1 MTEFS
6 QSRFL
11 DRKTQPSMFTLV
23 LLASISMLAMNSFL
37 PSLPSMATHFGTTTA
52 IMGLS
57 VAIYL
62 GSSAVLQILVGP
74 LSDKIGR
81 RPALLWSLGIF
92 IFASFACVF
101 AQDTTVFMI
110 LRGIQAFAAC
120 AMVLSRAIVRDT
132 NDTQTSA
139 SKIAYIAMG
148 MAITPMFAPALG
160 GFLDNWFGWQAN
172 FWMLGGVGTLIWILT
187 YFDQGETVPPSTE
200 GFREQL
206 KEYPEL
212 LTSRRFWGY
221 CLASAFSGGAYFAYL
236 GGGPFVG
243 SVVFNLSPEQ
253 LGIYFGTPAIGYF
266 AGNFI
271 SGRYSVRFGID
282 AMILSG
288 LNIILVGMTLSLI
301 LSYLGYASVNSF
313 FGFMIFVGLG
323 NGLCLPNATAGMLSV
338 RPHLAGAASGLGGS
352 ISIAGGAALSTVA
365 GAILV
370 PGSTEMPLLLLM
382 WASSLAGVILILSV
396 RRRNKKLVFGT

>member
-132 NDTQTSA
+132 NDTQASA

-172 FWMLGGVGTLIWILT
+172 FWMLGGVGTLIWVLT

-243 SVVFNLSPEQ
+243 SVVFNLGPEQ

-288 LNIILVGMTLSLI
+288 LNIILIGMTLSII
-301 LSYLGYASVNSF
+301 LSYLGYASVYSF